1 MAIFG
6 ATAPKKSRVFQAGS
20 AKATIGNTPA
30 ILLGVNVQVNRQL
43 SPIPT
48 LTDGVVWSA
57 QPVQGTLTANSILV
71 ASESKQLITELT
83 ETNLC
88 QPIQCSVHM
97 DAGACDSSGITL
109 DIADGYCSAV
119 SFAASGGQ
127 GYIGNDFTIQ
137 FTTCNI
143 TVA

>member
-6 ATAPKKSRVFQAGS
+6 ATAPKKARVFQAGS
-20 AKATIGNTPA
+20 AKATIGDTPA

-57 QPVQGTLTANSILV
+57 QPVQGTLSAQSILV
-71 ASESKQLITELT
+71 AGESKGLLTMLT
-83 ETNLC
+83 ESDLC
-88 QPIQCSVHM
+88 RSLPCSVSM
-97 DAGACDSSGITL
+97 DAGSCDSEGIRL
-109 DIADGYCSAV
+109 EIADGYCSAV
-119 SFAASGGQ
+119 SFTASGGQ

-137 FTTCNI
+137 FTTC
-143 TVA
+143 TVK